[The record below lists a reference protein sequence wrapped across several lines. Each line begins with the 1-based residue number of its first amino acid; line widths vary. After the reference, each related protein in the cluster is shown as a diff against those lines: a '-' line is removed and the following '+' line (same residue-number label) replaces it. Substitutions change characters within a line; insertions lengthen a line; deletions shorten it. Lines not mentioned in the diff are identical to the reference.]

1 MREQDADVAERAEV
15 QKVAIARN
23 DDRCV
28 GANGAGKH
36 MIVVRIARGRANGN
50 WPHECDEGAVADEQ
64 LRNRAANL
72 GNA

>member
-36 MIVVRIARGRANGN
+36 MIVVRIARGHSWSRFFRQISSSVK
-50 WPHECDEGAVADEQ
+50 WIRLPSD
-64 LRNRAANL
+64 
-72 GNA
+72 